1 MISDTTAPAQSPPSY
16 LTEDV
21 AALDLL
27 DRLAEAE
34 PPRVMDWFP
43 ETQLVE
49 IVATAERLRCAEEAD
64 RLTAPEL
71 AQALERHPETRAR
84 MLINHQARFRT
95 WSLAEELIERSRRA
109 IFGNDPFRA
118 VRLSRL
124 AVAVADH
131 LDFGLYPKG
140 LTFDF
145 RARAWSNL
153 GNSYR
158 CASQLKSATAA
169 LDRAKDLLLEG
180 TGDPL
185 EEGILLSLD
194 GSLQTDYGRYAAAVG
209 FLEGACSIYRELDED
224 VCLARTLIK
233 LVTPLHFGS
242 LGNGLAVARE
252 AERLLDPEHQPEL
265 FVLARHNHI
274 VTLADSGRPEQAAM
288 LLEASRK
295 YYRQADNAW
304 AIVNLGW
311 VEAQLSAALGNLE
324 EAEAA
329 FAVLFDE
336 VVATG
341 RRLES
346 ALVALDL
353 SACRLAL
360 GKTRE
365 AADLASSMAEML
377 RSWGAHSKAH
387 EAWAL
392 LHHALKIER
401 ASVEL
406 IREISLF
413 VRQSWSNPELP
424 LSKKMSALSQA
435 FQPSR

>member
-1 MISDTTAPAQSPPSY
+1 
-16 LTEDV
+16 
-21 AALDLL
+21 
-27 DRLAEAE
+27 
-34 PPRVMDWFP
+34 
-43 ETQLVE
+43 
-49 IVATAERLRCAEEAD
+49 
-64 RLTAPEL
+64 
-71 AQALERHPETRAR
+71 
-84 MLINHQARFRT
+84 
-95 WSLAEELIERSRRA
+95 
-109 IFGNDPFRA
+109 
-118 VRLSRL
+118 
-124 AVAVADH
+124 
-131 LDFGLYPKG
+131 
-140 LTFDF
+140 
-145 RARAWSNL
+145 
-153 GNSYR
+153 
-158 CASQLKSATAA
+158 
-169 LDRAKDLLLEG
+169 
-180 TGDPL
+180 
-185 EEGILLSLD
+185 
-194 GSLQTDYGRYAAAVG
+194 
-209 FLEGACSIYRELDED
+209 
-224 VCLARTLIK
+224 
-233 LVTPLHFGS
+233 
-242 LGNGLAVARE
+242 
-252 AERLLDPEHQPEL
+252 
-265 FVLARHNHI
+265 
-274 VTLADSGRPEQAAM
+274 M

-329 FAVLFDE
+329 FEVLLDE

-353 SACRLAL
+353 AACRLAL

-413 VRQSWSNPELP
+413 IRQSWSNPELP

-435 FQPSR
+435 FQPGR